1 MLLHLKSA
9 DPFYAKGLARLHS
22 KNKRKNP
29 HSFTMPAM
37 SRNKD
42 KKKKPR
48 ITVGWSSE
56 PELLPVTTF

>member
-29 HSFTMPAM
+29 HSFTVPAM
-37 SRNKD
+37 IRNKD
-42 KKKKPR
+42 QKKPS